1 MEAILIKYMLQKFS
15 WNSVM
20 RHCHF
25 VLGIPP
31 MQFWNMTMVEVLELS
46 QSFSDEQIITRND
59 LKYMIENFPEYP

>member
-31 MQFWNMTMVEVLELS
+31 MQFWNMTMVEVLEL
-46 QSFSDEQIITRND
+46 ND